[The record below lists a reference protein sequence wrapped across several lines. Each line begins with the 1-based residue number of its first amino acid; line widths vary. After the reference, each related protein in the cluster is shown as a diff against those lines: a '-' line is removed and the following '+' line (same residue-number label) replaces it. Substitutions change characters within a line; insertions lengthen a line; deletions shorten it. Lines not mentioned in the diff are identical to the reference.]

1 MSAVETIEETVA
13 RLLTDRG
20 LTIGTAESCTG
31 GLLAKRLTDVA
42 GSTTY
47 MDRGVVTYSNRSKV
61 ELLGVPETIIVEH
74 GAVSPETARA
84 MAEGIRRISGTDIG
98 ISITGI
104 AGPGGGSP
112 EKPVGLVYIGLATA
126 DGVTVQRFVFPG
138 DRAEVRL
145 ATSSAA
151 LEMIREY
158 AAG

>member
-1 MSAVETIEETVA
+1 LSAVETIEETVA